1 VSTLRLGLRW
11 HRPASW
17 QITLALALLA
27 LGFLVAVQFQSQ
39 TPRARYSTQERPPLV
54 ETALELSD
62 RQAGLKAS
70 IVDLRA
76 QIQKLEND
84 ASAEDAAVGVL
95 NSQLTEAKIAAGLV
109 GLSGPGVALQFDDA
123 HGPLPPDASA
133 SDYRVQAEDL
143 RDLLSALWLN
153 GAEAIAINGER
164 ITVTTAITDIGGTVL
179 VNSAYLA
186 PPYTI
191 TAIGATGLYDQLI
204 ASDAL
209 RSLLEAR
216 VQPFG
221 LELRAGQ
228 LDKVDVPAYAGN
240 VRLVEVRPVPET
252 SPSPS
257 GSP

>member
-1 VSTLRLGLRW
+1 VSALHLGLRW

-17 QITLALALLA
+17 QITLAVALLA

-62 RQAGLKAS
+62 RQAALKAS
-70 IVDLRA
+70 IVDLRS

-95 NSQLTEAKIAAGLV
+95 NSQLTQAKIAAGLV

-123 HGPLPPDASA
+123 HGPLSPEANA

-191 TAIGATGLYDQLI
+191 TAIGAPGLYDELI

-209 RSLLEAR
+209 RSLLEGR
-216 VQPFG
+216 IQPFG

-240 VRLVEVRPVPET
+240 VRLVEVRAVPEAT
-252 SPSPS
+252 PLP
-257 GSP
+257 GGTP

>member
-95 NSQLTEAKIAAGLV
+95 NTQLTEAKIAAGLV
-109 GLSGPGVALQFDDA
+109 GLTGPGVALQFDDA

-228 LDKVDVPAYAGN
+228 LDKVDVPAYSGN